1 MDKHDLNRRL
11 LQFGVRSIHV
21 ANALTKSATGR
32 HVGLQLMRAAT
43 SAGANYCEASGAE
56 SRQDFLHKM
65 QISLKELRESEYWL
79 RLIAEAGL
87 LPAKRLTGMLD
98 EADQLIRI
106 FVAAVTTYKSR
117 KNADSL
123 RQDELST

>member
-1 MDKHDLNRRL
+1 MDKHELNRRL
-11 LQFGVRSIHV
+11 LLFGVRSIRV
-21 ANALTKSATGR
+21 ANTLNRSATGR
-32 HVGLQLMRAAT
+32 HVAMQLVRAAT

-79 RLIAEAGL
+79 RLISEAEL
-87 LPAKRLTGMLD
+87 LPAKRLREILD

-106 FVAAVTTYKSR
+106 FVSAVTTYKSR
-117 KNADSL
+117 RVSEASHEDGSHG
-123 RQDELST
+123 